1 MPSLSLSLSKRLEA
15 DFRKPVKRAVER
27 LSGPTG
33 RRFKSQEVLQP
44 LCSTSCWIEMCV
56 IFFRSVCIG
65 TAKQKKPSEARRHTK
80 IQVNSESYSKFTS
93 LRLTELW
100 TLCCCFHP
108 CRQWQQDVGASST
121 SDYTDNNSLF
131 ALPLCFGLQCK
142 CVNVH
147 SLTHR
152 WCFSK

>member
-1 MPSLSLSLSKRLEA
+1 MPSLSLSLKTTRSRLQETSEA
-15 DFRKPVKRAVER
+15 GCGATVRSDRKQ
-27 LSGPTG
+27 
-33 RRFKSQEVLQP
+33 FKSQEVLQP
-44 LCSTSCWIEMCV
+44 LCSTSCWIEMYV

-80 IQVNSESYSKFTS
+80 IQVNSESYSEFTS
-93 LRLTELW
+93 LSLTELW

-142 CVNVH
+142 CVNVQ